1 MVTEDTIGEVP
12 PRNPAMQRILDEEER
27 AMRVGYLLST
37 WLIAILLVGLG
48 GCSPST
54 VKFDYDETIDFSRY
68 ETYGWLEQTSGN
80 TTLAVPVSQGFFQTA
95 RESAD
100 ATMQKKGFRKVGAAP
115 NMGLVIH
122 VGAGKTIDVAAWG
135 YSAGFEA
142 GRGGSAVYAK
152 GTLIIDIVDNRAKRL
167 IWRGTASAVVND
179 AGQATS
185 SIEQVVATVL
195 GRFPPQ

>member
-1 MVTEDTIGEVP
+1 
-12 PRNPAMQRILDEEER
+12 
-27 AMRVGYLLST
+27 MRVGYLLST

-48 GCSPST
+48 GCAPST

-68 ETYGWLEQTSGN
+68 ETFGWLEQQGGS
-80 TTLAVPVSQGFFQTA
+80 TTVGVPVSQVFFQTA

-100 ATMQKKGFRKVGAAP
+100 AIMQKKGFRKVGAAP

-122 VGAGKTIDVAAWG
+122 IGTGKTIDVAAWG
-135 YSAGFEA
+135 YSTGFEA
-142 GRGGSAVYAK
+142 GRGGSAVYAR

-167 IWRGTASAVVND
+167 VWRGTASAVVND
-179 AGQATS
+179 AGQATT
-185 SIEQVVATVL
+185 SIEQAVGSIL